1 MARETDLTR
10 KELIQL
16 QRNAFNISWI
26 STWRRNHFLALLDE
40 YEAKT
45 LQAQTQ
51 MQMANGA

>member
-40 YEAKT
+40 YGAKT